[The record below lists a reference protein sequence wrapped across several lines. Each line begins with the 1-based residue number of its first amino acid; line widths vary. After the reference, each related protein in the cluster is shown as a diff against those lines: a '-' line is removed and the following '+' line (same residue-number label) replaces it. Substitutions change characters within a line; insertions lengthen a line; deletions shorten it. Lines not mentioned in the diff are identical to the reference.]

1 MTEFQAWITG
11 TLTGLLMK
19 EIIEH
24 DLGYEIEIQQDGEG
38 NYLPQFEVK
47 DSDGERVKV
56 FVQALVP
63 KRSPAR
69 AEQRL
74 QDEFQDELAD
84 MYEHDS
90 E

>member
-1 MTEFQAWITG
+1 MNELQAWITG
-11 TLTGLLMK
+11 TLTGLLMR
-19 EIIEH
+19 EIIDQ
-24 DLGYEIEIQQDGEG
+24 DLGYEIEIMQDGNG
-38 NYLPQFEVK
+38 NYLPQFEV
-47 DSDGERVKV
+47 SGNGERVRV

-74 QDEFQDELAD
+74 QDEFQDELAGA
-84 MYEHDS
+84 YEHDT